1 MLKRTF
7 SFGFVDLELLLSF
20 SDFFLSGFCCVVV
33 VVVVVVCVCVCFV
46 FGFQSKVNCVVLVCR
61 AIELCCVVLVSR
73 TSELCVV

>member
-1 MLKRTF
+1 
-7 SFGFVDLELLLSF
+7 
-20 SDFFLSGFCCVVV
+20 
-33 VVVVVVCVCVCFV
+33 VCFV